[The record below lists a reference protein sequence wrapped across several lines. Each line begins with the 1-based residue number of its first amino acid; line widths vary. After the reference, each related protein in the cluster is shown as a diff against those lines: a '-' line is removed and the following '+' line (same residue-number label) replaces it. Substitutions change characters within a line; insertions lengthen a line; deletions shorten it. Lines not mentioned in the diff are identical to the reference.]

1 MQPMYKQPQLVIIG
15 AGAAGMAAASVA
27 ASHSID
33 TIVLDDQSA
42 LGGQIYKG
50 ITGSTDKLRSV
61 LGASYAKGLAL
72 HADLKENT
80 SVRWVHNAHVW
91 QLERDGLVY
100 YSDDNGA
107 QQLKPD
113 SVILANGALERSM
126 PFPGW
131 TLPGVMTA
139 GAVQIALKTAQLIPD
154 GKLVLAGSGPLLYLL
169 AIQISKAGGSIEALV
184 DTTPRSNTLSSIRYL
199 PGMCR
204 SGGLLSEGL
213 SLLSELRRL
222 PVKRYRHATGLKA
235 IGEDKLDGLQFSVMG
250 RVHKLACDILA
261 IHNGVVPN
269 VQLSRQLGLAHDW
282 QALARCWFPR
292 LHNLTQTELPW
303 LQIAG
308 DGGGVFGAQAAKL
321 QGQIA
326 CLNVVAQ
333 HHQDEAGKINSELA
347 DCFKAIKPLLS
358 ARPFID
364 SLYAPAA
371 EFLTPADETIVCR
384 CEEVTAGD
392 IRQYVN
398 LGCTGPNQT
407 KAFGRPGMGPCQGRY
422 CGLSVSEIIAKQRGV
437 ACADVGYYRIRP
449 PIKPIMLSQLAAM
462 ATDD

>member
-1 MQPMYKQPQLVIIG
+1 MNKRPQLVIIG

-27 ASHSID
+27 ASYDID
-33 TIVLDDQSA
+33 TVVLDDQSSA
-42 LGGQIYKG
+42 GGQIYKG
-50 ITGSTDKLRSV
+50 IATSSAELRSL
-61 LGASYAKGLAL
+61 LGASYTKGIAL
-72 HADLKENT
+72 QPDPNNTT

-91 QLERDGLVY
+91 QLERDGSVY
-100 YSDDNGA
+100 YSDDDGA
-107 QQLKPD
+107 QQLQPD

-139 GAVQIALKTAQLIPD
+139 GAVQIALKTAQLIPE
-154 GKLVLAGSGPLLYLL
+154 GKFVLAGSGPLLYLL

-184 DTTPRSNTLSSIRYL
+184 DTTPRNNLLGSIRYL
-199 PGMCR
+199 SGMCR
-204 SGGLLSEGL
+204 SGGLLSEGWG
-213 SLLSELRRL
+213 LLSELRRL
-222 PVKRYRHATGLKA
+222 PIKRYRHATELKA
-235 IGEDKLDGLQFSVMG
+235 IGEDKLEGLQFSTAG
-250 RVHKLACDILA
+250 RVHKLACHVLA

-282 QALARCWFPR
+282 QALARCWAPR
-292 LHNLTQTELPW
+292 LHNVTQTELPW

-308 DGGGVFGAQAAKL
+308 DGGGVFGAQAAQL

-326 CLNVVAQ
+326 CLNVAAQ
-333 HHQDEAGKINSELA
+333 CDQDQPGKITAELVGYR
-347 DCFKAIKPLLS
+347 KALRPLLS

-364 SLYAPAA
+364 SLYAPSA

-392 IRQYVN
+392 IRRFVN

-437 ACADVGYYRIRP
+437 SCEDVGYYRIRP